1 MDKNTD
7 KILEKMIK
15 LEMIKNKS
23 NDVLEKAQ
31 IINDKKKYISN
42 QFLLLLIDTS
52 SSLFAKFAFLRNFV
66 LKKYMFSFCII

>member
-7 KILEKMIK
+7 QIFEKMIK
-15 LEMIKNKS
+15 LEMIKNKF

-52 SSLFAKFAFLRNFV
+52 
-66 LKKYMFSFCII
+66 